1 MRYFLKQQSKAEL
14 PCLFDCKNMPS
25 PPPRCDSPLL
35 PFCEG
40 RKQNKRHLLPGST
53 LSTLG
58 PLHNP
63 RKGFKFAA
71 RARCDTLKRRGG
83 KKENQNKWL
92 KSNVP
97 LYSFTHDGS
106 RSTHDHTLEHPVDS
120 SGRRAA
126 HCSFPPSPSP
136 SLSLSLSLTLA
147 SSLPAH
153 LLQPPPPASLFFH
166 RSPHLLFLCQ
176 TKCTHPLILS
186 AHYFIYLFIFLHFPP
201 PTHTLCSVK
210 TNIIRRYY

>member
-1 MRYFLKQQSKAEL
+1 MWHFEK
-14 PCLFDCKNMPS
+14 
-25 PPPRCDSPLL
+25 
-35 PFCEG
+35 
-40 RKQNKRHLLPGST
+40 
-53 LSTLG
+53 
-58 PLHNP
+58 
-63 RKGFKFAA
+63 KGE
-71 RARCDTLKRRGG
+71 

-126 HCSFPPSPSP
+126 HRSFPPSP

-186 AHYFIYLFIFLHFPP
+186 AHYFFFLDISPHPLTRSAPWKQISVGGTIRCAFPHAIYKLILVWWTISKDIF
-201 PTHTLCSVK
+201 SRNK
-210 TNIIRRYY
+210 TKPVMKG